1 MTLPKRGDRVTSASL
16 TQVVNVIAPIMAEPG
31 GPAWRQSL
39 GSTRVPQAVTL
50 ADSAV
55 SAKNTLATPH

>member
-1 MTLPKRGDRVTSASL
+1 
-16 TQVVNVIAPIMAEPG
+16 VVNVIAPIMAEPG